1 MPDDLVVPD
10 DHSAAGPAQPLLLE
24 AIAAEIEAYVGQAG
38 WDLAPALFALVPTR
52 LLAADPAAAN
62 LLGGTAAGDPA
73 GIPADSLTPVAQ
85 EELPDGPLDEVLAQ
99 IGWPD
104 EVLGCA
110 LSQEIVLLPP
120 SAEPDLDDLAVESAA
135 AAALEHPDRREARLV
150 VAVLRD
156 GRSASILRLRGT
168 ADTADDLLTGPEL
181 APNLVA
187 ALSATLAD

>member
-1 MPDDLVVPD
+1 MPEDDFP
-10 DHSAAGPAQPLLLE
+10 AGSPAQPEQVLLE
-24 AIAAEIEAYVGQAG
+24 AIAAEIEAYVGLAG
-38 WDLAPALFALVPTR
+38 WDLPPALFALVPTR
-52 LLAADPAAAN
+52 LLAADPAAAAA
-62 LLGGTAAGDPA
+62 LGSVAAGDPSE
-73 GIPADSLTPVAQ
+73 ISPESITPVAQ
-85 EELPDGPLDEVLAQ
+85 EELPEGPLDEALAR
-99 IGWPD
+99 IGWPE

-120 SAEPDLDDLAVESAA
+120 SAEPELDDVAIESVT

-168 ADTADDLLTGPEL
+168 AETGDDDLLTGPDL